1 MIAAAPPPRS
11 PRVAGAADAAY
22 TRPVIRVT
30 TDIAIDESE
39 LQWQFVRAGGPGGQ
53 NVNKVAT
60 AVRLTFDAARS
71 PALPPEVR
79 RRLIM
84 LAGRRATAEGVIVI
98 SAQRHRTQPQN
109 RADALARL
117 VELVQRAAVRPRR
130 RVPTRPTRA
139 SRERRLE
146 SKRVQS
152 SRKRSRGRVRE
163 VD

>member
-1 MIAAAPPPRS
+1 
-11 PRVAGAADAAY
+11 
-22 TRPVIRVT
+22 
-30 TDIAIDESE
+30 
-39 LQWQFVRAGGPGGQ
+39 
-53 NVNKVAT
+53 
-60 AVRLTFDAARS
+60 
-71 PALPPEVR
+71 
-79 RRLIM
+79 M

-146 SKRVQS
+146 SKREQS